1 MGDGPDTI
9 DARRRIIS
17 LTSTGALDMAHAQ
30 AGQTRGKF
38 GRLDEEF
45 DRQPD
50 ESLCQRQTART
61 SEGSLRRAC
70 ILAYECLDLL
80 CEGDYLKYN
89 IWVSVTD
96 DSRALSFLQRFF
108 LHWLEALSLMGRVH
122 EAVRCISELK
132 SCVDPIAGACMVSF
146 LSDAECF
153 IDSFR
158 PAIESAPLQVY
169 HSGLVFAP
177 KNSIIRGTF
186 GDSAPRWVENI
197 WPLQE
202 EWNERVQLLEGHH
215 GPVTTISLPDD
226 DRFLA
231 SGSADGSIKIWDL
244 SHGKC
249 LHTLHENDGAVN
261 ATAFSTNGAQ
271 VASASS
277 DIISVWDAGS
287 GRRLQSFSGH
297 DGSIRLLSFSQDDQK
312 LISYSFDRTIRTW
325 SLRTG
330 LCTESIATTSPAC
343 SATFSSD
350 GQRIALGLFDDAV
363 IEVWNLSPGRR
374 PSIIRGRR
382 SSVRDDAVR
391 TSAFSVRAIAF
402 SQSGEQLVSCS
413 SDKIIKLWN
422 TTTLHCTKTLAIN
435 DIVHSI
441 AFAPDGRRLVVSVD
455 STNDAV
461 RVCDLRTGRISQT
474 MQSHDGPVCKAVFST
489 DGKRLISASF
499 DGSVRI
505 WPAESSHP
513 YGSHLGY
520 GGKTDSLALSSGG
533 RWFASASEQDGY
545 RLRIWN
551 TANVEDVQELHGHNS
566 SVRAIDFSAND
577 QWLASGSA
585 NGTTRIWDVS
595 RGRCVRLLTGQA
607 QPVHSVAFSPNIR
620 SLISGLEDGT
630 VELWDLLHG
639 SCWQFLLM
647 VDGLPRVRV
656 TAWSKYGARISIWR
670 ATRFCLVGFDDPN
683 MGHFKWYLPAYN

>member
-1 MGDGPDTI
+1 
-9 DARRRIIS
+9 
-17 LTSTGALDMAHAQ
+17 
-30 AGQTRGKF
+30 
-38 GRLDEEF
+38 
-45 DRQPD
+45 
-50 ESLCQRQTART
+50 
-61 SEGSLRRAC
+61 
-70 ILAYECLDLL
+70 
-80 CEGDYLKYN
+80 
-89 IWVSVTD
+89 
-96 DSRALSFLQRFF
+96 
-108 LHWLEALSLMGRVH
+108 
-122 EAVRCISELK
+122 
-132 SCVDPIAGACMVSF
+132 MVSF

-158 PAIESAPLQVY
+158 LAIESAPLQVY

-312 LISYSFDRTIRTW
+312 LISYSFDRTIKTW

-382 SSVRDDAVR
+382 SSARDDAVR

-402 SQSGEQLVSCS
+402 SQSGDQLVSCS

-474 MQSHDGPVCKAVFST
+474 MQSHDGPVCKAIFST

-520 GGKTDSLALSSGG
+520 GGKTDSLTLSSGG

-595 RGRCVRLLTGQA
+595 RGRCVRVLPGQA
-607 QPVHSVAFSPNIR
+607 QAVHSVAFSPNLR

-630 VELWDLLHG
+630 LELWDLLHS
-639 SCWQFLLM
+639 SCVRTLRGHSAAVGAVVVSPDGGCIASGACDSLVKVWGPDLDVRKFTLAGH
-647 VDGLPRVRV
+647 VDAICSL
-656 TAWSKYGARISIWR
+656 AYCSGAARLASASWDSTIRIWDTSSG
-670 ATRFCLVGFDDPN
+670 TCLRTIDGQ
-683 MGHFKWYLPAYN
+683 WLPANISFLDWNNTVLSTAHGIVDLDRTLLDTQPSDAFQQDVNLSGWGVSPDRTWIMKDGKCVLWLPLQYRPRHIAMRGSTIVILSNEGRTLCMQFQVNARV